1 CTQDFGLE
9 PDSFSCYGSIT
20 TKAGPDHLACQSQF
34 HNHMLEFLRIKN
46 LGLIHDLELEFSP
59 GLNVISGESGAG
71 KSFILRALDFV
82 LGEKI
87 SSSLISPGQDKAVV
101 EAVFNREGEEYILR
115 RELSSQNNRSR
126 FFLNDHLSSQN
137 KAKELKPELILHTSQ
152 HSQQRLLEPS
162 YHKQLLDSWLE
173 HGLLQEKKRL
183 SLRLRDLDH
192 KKSSLQQQAKELEEK
207 RDFLQ
212 YQQAE
217 IAKVQPKPGEEEELE
232 DKKQALKDQTDRY
245 KSVQQCLE
253 AMYSQG
259 QSLEDSLWTLQ
270 KESEKLSSSQGK
282 FQEYAQGLEEARHL
296 LQEME
301 RDLKAMP
308 LPAENEQELERIES
322 RLWELS
328 QLQRRLGRSLQG
340 ILELQK
346 EIEDNL
352 SFLDGCHLELQ
363 QLEREKQALEAEL
376 AQTVQKLNQARH
388 QAADQLAHELQNE
401 LQNLGFDPDLQVTF
415 QFQAQEL
422 RPGIQEDIP
431 RLMWVPNPGHP
442 SQPLEQIASGGE
454 LSRFLLALVSLSA
467 RQSLPTLLFDEVD
480 AGIGGMVLDQVG
492 SKLQSLARRQ
502 QIILVSHWPQ
512 LACLAHCHFKVQK
525 LSNDD
530 VTYTSCSRLQSE
542 EILQELS
549 RMAGGGEKG
558 HLLARQLLQE
568 QNVGAK
574 R

>member
-1 CTQDFGLE
+1 N
-9 PDSFSCYGSIT
+9 
-20 TKAGPDHLACQSQF
+20 LA
-34 HNHMLEFLRIKN
+34 LIK
-46 LGLIHDLELEFSP
+46 DMELEFSP

-101 EAVFNREGEEYILR
+101 EAVFTRQDQEYILR
-115 RELSSQNNRSR
+115 RELNAQSNRSR
-126 FFLNDHLSSQN
+126 FFLNDQLSSQN
-137 KAKELKPELILHTSQ
+137 KARELKPELILHTSQ

-173 HGLLQEKKRL
+173 AELLQKKN
-183 SLRLRDLDH
+183 SLIQKLRELDQ
-192 KKSSLQQQAKELEEK
+192 KSGNLQQQARELEEK

-217 IAKVQPKPGEEEELE
+217 IAKIQPKSGEEEELE
-232 DKKQALKDQTDRY
+232 EKKQALKEQTERQ
-245 KSVQQCLE
+245 KSVQLCLE
-253 AMYSQG
+253 VMHSQG

-270 KESEKLSSSQGK
+270 KESEKLGAGQEK
-282 FQEYAQGLEEARHL
+282 FQQYAQGLEEARHL
-296 LQEME
+296 LQEMD

-308 LPAENEQELERIES
+308 LPAENEQELERIEA
-322 RLWELS
+322 RLWQLS

-340 ILELQK
+340 VLQLQQ

-363 QLEREKQALEAEL
+363 QLERKKQEL
-376 AQTVQKLNQARH
+376 DTELDQVVQKLNQARRET
-388 QAADQLAHELQNE
+388 ADQLAAELQKE
-401 LQNLGFDPDLQVTF
+401 LQNLGFDPSVQVTF
-415 QFQAQEL
+415 QFQPQEI
-422 RPGIQEDIP
+422 RPGIKEEIP
-431 RLMWVPNPGHP
+431 RLMWIPNPGHP
-442 SQPLEQIASGGE
+442 PQPLEQIASGGE

-467 RQSLPTLLFDEVD
+467 RYNLPTLLFDEVD

-525 LSNDD
+525 LSQNNA
-530 VTYTSCSRLQSE
+530 TYTSCHMLQSE
-542 EILQELS
+542 ELLQELA

-558 HLLARQLLQE
+558 RLLARQLLEDQRA
-568 QNVGAK
+568 GAEK
-574 R
+574 